1 MIQYDSDDIREL
13 RITKFHPVIE
23 RRDDQWIDIEL
34 RLDVEEDS
42 QIHETITELTA
53 LVICT
58 HGGAIAQIVPQDAG
72 CDCDFQFTASEKEQ
86 IRDYIQSPEIQSKI
100 VRIAAPH

>member
-13 RITKFHPVIE
+13 QVTAFHPTIE
-23 RRDDQWIDIEL
+23 RRDDQWMDIEL
-34 RLDVEEDS
+34 RVDVEDES
-42 QIHETITELTA
+42 RIHESITELTA

-58 HGGAIAQIVPQDAG
+58 HGGDIAQIVPQDAG

-86 IRDYIQSPEIQSKI
+86 IRAFVESAEIQA
-100 VRIAAPH
+100 RILLLAAL